1 MLAVQCL
8 KPPGGLAEQQARGV
22 WAVIGMLSGE
32 SACLRCAS
40 TTLPPSSPFCPPW
53 RAGWKMLCPFPGD
66 LFVQFPSLQ
75 RLYVSYNNFTVRRHV
90 LQSSRGAG

>member
-1 MLAVQCL
+1 
-8 KPPGGLAEQQARGV
+8 
-22 WAVIGMLSGE
+22 
-32 SACLRCAS
+32 
-40 TTLPPSSPFCPPW
+40 
-53 RAGWKMLCPFPGD
+53 MLCPFPGD